1 MNIAAD
7 IVDKYKDEQIII
19 YLDVLLGGVLK
30 NYNVALEKG
39 ATELLFANLGDISQ
53 AKAIIHEM
61 KKRNELRNISK

>member
-7 IVDKYKDEQIII
+7 IVNKYKDEQIIV

-39 ATELLFANLGDISQ
+39 TTELLFANLGDISQ
-53 AKAIIHEM
+53 AKAILHEM